1 MKREGCAFMRD
12 NQHYRFRSGLLMTA
26 ILFIFIPCFSE
37 GKDLIPRAI
46 IFEAPEKL
54 DPLISPDGKY
64 ISYLAPI
71 DQAMNVW
78 VRTVGMNDDRPLTN
92 DTKRGIMK
100 HAWARNSKYILF
112 VQDKNGD
119 QNWHL
124 FATDLEKRKTTD
136 LTPFSDVSVGF
147 IADSAEM
154 PNEILIVMNKEN
166 KIVQDVYKLN
176 IVTADIEL
184 VQKNPGNVV
193 SWVANNNLEILG
205 AVTVLPNGGGTLMYR
220 DNQDTI
226 WTEFLSWD
234 PDEKVK
240 SLNLT
245 ADGKYWLLLHNI
257 NSDLMR
263 LVKKNVKTLEETV
276 IFEPKKADI
285 DNVFVN
291 TSTGYPIAAHEFYEE
306 GHWQVLDKKYEND
319 FNYLASLRAGNFY
332 IQGTDNDTANWLIYS
347 LAPGKPIYYYA
358 YSHKEMKA
366 SFLFSHR
373 SKLEKYD
380 LPKLETVIIPARDGL
395 KMVSYLIKPDN
406 AELGK
411 APLLIYPPPS
421 YRQRY
426 FPTFNTILF
435 WLANRG
441 YAVLVVNHRGLQG
454 FGKKFT
460 NAGNREW
467 GGKIIQDIEDAVNWA
482 VKENLADPEKVG
494 IFGHSMGGYVA
505 LASAAFSGID
515 FKACVSYSGPVNL
528 LSFVK
533 SVPPYETS
541 FIYDLKMH
549 VGDYEK
555 DADFLKKISPFFNI
569 SAFRIPCFIAQGKYD
584 IFIKAEEVSK
594 FAKALN
600 SRRIPVSYIEFG
612 NEGHGY
618 PERRENLLA
627 FTAAVEKF
635 LSVYLGGEVEP
646 VNFKEKR
653 ILKDAMKI
661 Y

>member
-1 MKREGCAFMRD
+1 MRGK
-12 NQHYRFRSGLLMTA
+12 QHYRFGSELLMTA
-26 ILFIFIPCFSE
+26 VLLLFISVFSE

-46 IFEAPEKL
+46 IFEAPDKIY
-54 DPLISPDGKY
+54 PLISPDGKY

-71 DQAMNVW
+71 DQVMNVW
-78 VRTVGMNDDRPLTN
+78 VRTIGMNDDRPLTN
-92 DTKRGIMK
+92 DTKRGINM
-100 HAWARNSKYILF
+100 HSWARNSKYILF

-124 FATDLEKRKTTD
+124 FATDIEKRKTTD

-176 IVTADIEL
+176 IVNGNIEL
-184 VQKNPGNVV
+184 IQKNPGNVV
-193 SWVANNNLEILG
+193 YWVANNKLEILG
-205 AVTVLPNGGGTLMYR
+205 AVTVLPNGGGTLMFR
-220 DNQDTI
+220 DNPDAI
-226 WTEFLSWD
+226 WKEFLSWD
-234 PDEKVK
+234 TDESVQ

-245 ADGKYWLLLHNI
+245 ADGKYWIILHNI

-276 IFEPKKADI
+276 LLEPKKADI
-285 DNVFVN
+285 DKVFVN
-291 TSTGYPIAAHEFYEE
+291 NSTGYPIAANEFYEE
-306 GHWQVLDKKYEND
+306 GRWHVLDKKYEND
-319 FNYLASLRAGNFY
+319 FNYLASLGVGCFY
-332 IQGTDNDTANWLIYS
+332 IEGTDNKTVNWLIYYHS
-347 LAPGKPIYYYA
+347 PGKPIYYYA
-358 YSHKEMKA
+358 YSHTEMKA

-380 LPKLETVIIPARDGL
+380 LPKLEPMIIPARDGL
-395 KMVSYLIKPDN
+395 KMVCYLVRPDN
-406 AELGK
+406 AEMGK
-411 APLLIYPPPS
+411 APLLIYLPAS

-426 FPTFNTILF
+426 FSSFNTIPF

-441 YAVLVVNHRGLQG
+441 YAVLIVNHRGLQG

-467 GGKIIQDIEDAVNWA
+467 GGKIIQDIEDAVDWA
-482 VKENLADPEKVG
+482 VGKKLADPEKIG
-494 IFGHSMGGYVA
+494 IFGSSMGGYVA
-505 LASAAFSGID
+505 LASAAFSETD

-533 SVPPYETS
+533 SPPPYETS

-569 SAFRIPCFIAQGKYD
+569 NAFKIPCFIVQGKND
-584 IFIKAEEVSK
+584 IFIKAEEINK
-594 FAKALN
+594 FAKALK
-600 SRRIPVSYIEFG
+600 SRRIPVTYIEFSD
-612 NEGHGY
+612 ESHGY
-618 PERRENLLA
+618 PERRENLHA

-635 LSVYLGGEVEP
+635 LAVHLGGVVEP
-646 VNFKEKR
+646 MNSKEKR
-653 ILKDAMKI
+653 ILKDAIKI
-661 Y
+661 YQ